1 MLLDSKISNS
11 VPIAARSSKNRKGH
25 VRKSTGA
32 IEPSTICRQAGR
44 SERAPERVVGTKTVR
59 SFAARRD
66 RQGLACELAD
76 LVHNLVKG
84 LFDPHRPELHYM
96 RGPGPKW
103 RAKHERALRI
113 DPDVPALMPA
123 RLHHAYIYAPEK
135 RAIRG
140 HNRALMLRLAV
151 FVITLLIN
159 AMTVSETDASS
170 CGQVSDLA
178 AARLRWAAARQ
189 SRVDPAQDRKS
200 TRLNSSHLGI

>member
-1 MLLDSKISNS
+1 
-11 VPIAARSSKNRKGH
+11 V
-25 VRKSTGA
+25 GA
-32 IEPSTICRQAGR
+32 
-44 SERAPERVVGTKTVR
+44 KTVR

-66 RQGLACELAD
+66 RPGLACELAD

-84 LFDPHRPELHYM
+84 LFDPYRPELHYM

-103 RAKHERALRI
+103 RAKHERARL
-113 DPDVPALMPA
+113 DPDVLALAAA

-151 FVITLLIN
+151 FVIALLIN
-159 AMTVSETDASS
+159 AVTVSETDASS

-189 SRVDPAQDRKS
+189 SRVDPAQSEQKCRAYGIHFYDAAMARQVVSICEDGSDRQRDLDLLDS
-200 TRLNSSHLGI
+200 EIDVFNNLIAAQCGG